1 MPQRLRS
8 VIPHAAMLVLAVL
21 LYLAA
26 GRIDAP
32 GSGGRLGPDAW
43 PKFIIVVLGALCVY
57 EIVKRLVVGTSFTVT
72 GLVPQTNKDDAAE
85 AVTAT
90 PDAPTDHHGKLFAGI
105 ALVAG
110 YVLGVSS
117 LGFFIG
123 TAAFLAAFTW
133 IGGWRRPLALAFIS
147 LAGAFVLLVVF
158 MRVAYVSLP
167 LGIGPFE
174 AVSLALLKSIGA

>member
-1 MPQRLRS
+1 MQQRLRS

-32 GSGGRLGPDAW
+32 VSGRHLGPDAW
-43 PKFIIVVLGALCVY
+43 PKFIIVALGALCVY
-57 EIVKRLVVGTSFTVT
+57 EIVKRLVIGTSFTVT
-72 GLVPQTNKDDAAE
+72 GLVPQGDAA
-85 AVTAT
+85 AGA
-90 PDAPTDHHGKLFAGI
+90 PDAAPNAPTDHHGKLAAGI

-133 IGGWRRPLALAFIS
+133 IGGWRRPLALAVMS

-174 AVSLALLKSIGA
+174 AVSLALLKLIGA